1 MNFIEYVKQLWK
13 NGPNGGTPWSASRL
27 NHMEEGIKANNEMI
41 SELNSNINN
50 YDGVIKN
57 GSIDFESQYFKQ
69 GKAIYFHI
77 ISTATQSDIVGFPVE
92 VYGYGVLITFKS
104 TISWG
109 SCQIYIPHCS
119 SNSDD
124 RRSLYIRTFGDIN
137 NIWRKLS
144 TITIDSYN

>member
-1 MNFIEYVKQLWK
+1 MLNRHNFIKFLKAMSGIFFFNFYK
-13 NGPNGGTPWSASRL
+13 NL
-27 NHMEEGIKANNEMI
+27 FLCF
-41 SELNSNINN
+41 LNSNINN